1 MEPKTENCKLQ
12 TGNCSASLEQL
23 KKILVLIEKLEV
35 YIEGDKRLLLS
46 ETAGNFPDMRREA
59 QERIKSRVYLINRL
73 RSYYAK
79 KVFKLASDT
88 YNKFSV

>member
-1 MEPKTENCKLQ
+1 MQTTTTTNPATEQ
-12 TGNCSASLEQL
+12 GRLEQL
-23 KKILVLIEKLEV
+23 KKIILLIDKLEI

-46 ETAGNFPDMRREA
+46 ETSAAFPDIRYEA
-59 QERIKSRVYLINRL
+59 QQRIKSRVYLINRL

-88 YNKFSV
+88 YNKTAL